1 MYKSMKLKILP
12 LSICIILTAA
22 LLIAMGH
29 LEHSEDL
36 NTPVN
41 AVVKSSEAMDIP
53 IIMYHAVSDVTSIQG
68 DYVISSYE
76 FESDLKYLKANGYQT
91 VFISDIVNYVNGK
104 GTLPEKPIVLTFDDG
119 YYNNYLY
126 VYPLVK
132 KYNCKASISPV
143 AYFSEMYTE
152 SGEVSECYSHC
163 TWQELKE
170 MAESEYIELG
180 NHSYNYHVCNGVN
193 NGIGQ
198 MSGESDKDY
207 AVRITDDLTTAQN
220 MIFKNTGIK
229 CSFIAYPFGVYNDN
243 TEKIV
248 KEMGFNAA
256 LTCSSGVNNLKKGDV
271 EKLYNLKR
279 LIRPHNTG
287 IGYILNKWS

>member
-1 MYKSMKLKILP
+1 MFKSVKIKILP
-12 LSICIILTAA
+12 ASICLFLTAI
-22 LLIAMGH
+22 LFIAVGH
-29 LEHSEDL
+29 LKSPNDSAS
-36 NTPVN
+36 PVN
-41 AVVKSSEAMDIP
+41 ADIKNPTSVDIP

-68 DYVISSYE
+68 DYVISSAE
-76 FESDLKYLKANGYQT
+76 FESDLKYLDTNGYT
-91 VFISDIVNYVNGK
+91 AIFVNDIVNYVNGSGK
-104 GTLPEKPIVLTFDDG
+104 LPEKPIVLTFDDG

-132 KYNCKASISPV
+132 KYNAKASISPV

-163 TWQELKE
+163 TWEELRE
-170 MAESEYIELG
+170 MAESGYIELG

-198 MSGESDKDY
+198 MSGESDSDY
-207 AVRITDDLTTAQN
+207 SVRITDDLTNAQN
-220 MIFKNTGIK
+220 MIFENTGVK

-248 KEMGFNAA
+248 KEMGFTAA
-256 LTCSSGVNNLKKGDV
+256 LTCSSGINTVEKGDA

-279 LIRPHNTG
+279 LIRPHNSG
-287 IGYILNKWS
+287 LEYILNKWS

>member
-1 MYKSMKLKILP
+1 MFKSIKPKKLPI
-12 LSICIILTAA
+12 SICLFLTFILCVA
-22 LLIAMGH
+22 LGH
-29 LEHSEDL
+29 LKSPNDF
-36 NTPVN
+36 TSPVN
-41 AVVKSSEAMDIP
+41 ANIDKSSAVDIP

-68 DYVISSYE
+68 DYVISSAE
-76 FESDLKYLKANGYQT
+76 FESDLKYLADNGYTT
-91 VFISDIVNYVNGK
+91 VFINDIVNYVKGSGK
-104 GTLPEKPIVLTFDDG
+104 LPEKPIALTFDDG

-132 KYNCKASISPV
+132 KYNAKVSISPV

-163 TWQELKE
+163 TWEELKE
-170 MAESEYIELG
+170 MSESGYIELG
-180 NHSYNYHVCNGVN
+180 NHSYNFHTCNGTQ

-198 MSGESDKDY
+198 INGESDDDY
-207 AVRITDDLTTAQN
+207 RLRITNDLTTAQN
-220 MIFKNTGIK
+220 MIFENTGVK

-248 KEMGFNAA
+248 KEMGFTAA
-256 LTCSSGVNNLKKGDV
+256 LTCSSGINTLEKGDI

-279 LIRPHNTG
+279 LIRPHNSG
-287 IGYILNKWS
+287 LEYILNKWS

>member
-1 MYKSMKLKILP
+1 MFKSVKIKILP
-12 LSICIILTAA
+12 SAICLFLTAMLFVA
-22 LLIAMGH
+22 VGH
-29 LEHSEDL
+29 LKSLD
-36 NTPVN
+36 NSVSPVN
-41 AVVKSSEAMDIP
+41 ADIKNKESVDIP

-68 DYVISSYE
+68 DYVISSAE
-76 FESDLKYLKANGYQT
+76 FESDLKYLDSSGYT
-91 VFISDIVNYVNGK
+91 AIFVNDIVNYVNGRGK
-104 GTLPEKPIVLTFDDG
+104 LPEKPIVLTFDDG

-132 KYNCKASISPV
+132 KYNSKASISPV

-163 TWQELKE
+163 TWEELKE
-170 MAESEYIELG
+170 MAESGYIELG

-198 MSGESDKDY
+198 MSGESDSEY
-207 AVRITDDLTTAQN
+207 NVRITNDLTTAQN
-220 MIFKNTGIK
+220 MIFENTGIK

-248 KEMGFNAA
+248 KEMGFTAA
-256 LTCSSGVNNLKKGDV
+256 LTCSSGINTLEKGDT

-279 LIRPHNTG
+279 LIRPHDSG
-287 IGYILNKWS
+287 IEYILNKWS